1 MFRKLF
7 MMVFGGLFKGTEK
20 ALMKGNPVQ
29 AVEYEILEM
38 EKELRELHA
47 KATVVGKQK
56 FNIENSI
63 EESKNK
69 LAILETEIKLAL
81 SKGKESVA
89 NAIARDIEVVEA
101 RILELESIHAEAVAN
116 TKEGIETYN
125 RLKEQ
130 VEIARNGKEILIQ
143 KLEIAKI
150 RESMEIKKVDIS
162 KYTNKTT
169 SVNEL
174 ISDLDSKTKAM
185 KELRASE
192 RVSEIEEF
200 RAEIKNEVVSEKVSS
215 ILDRYRTPAPA
226 TNTTP
231 EQ

>member
-7 MMVFGGLFKGTEK
+7 IMLFGGLFKGTEK

-29 AVEYEILEM
+29 AVEYEITEM
-38 EKELRELHA
+38 EKELKELHA
-47 KATVVGKQK
+47 KATTVGQQK
-56 FNIENSI
+56 FKIEDNLK
-63 EESKNK
+63 EARKK

-81 SKGKESVA
+81 AKGKEKVA
-89 NAIARDIEVVEA
+89 NIIAQDIEIVEA
-101 RILELESIHAEAVAN
+101 RILELESMYEEAVAN
-116 TKEGIETYN
+116 TQEGIKAYN
-125 RLKEQ
+125 NLKEQ
-130 VEIARNGKEILIQ
+130 VEVARNGKGILIQ
-143 KLEIAKI
+143 KLEIAKM
-150 RESMEIKKVDIS
+150 RESMEIQKVDFS
-162 KYTNKTT
+162 KYANKTT

-174 ISDLDSKTKAM
+174 ITDLDSKTKAM
-185 KELRASE
+185 KELRTNEKAN
-192 RVSEIEEF
+192 EIEEF